1 MTVPPDHE
9 PSKSENTYFIHDSA
23 AELARLVEQE
33 HTLARALGGLLP
45 EHPDQSAF
53 LAPFQRVLDAACGS
67 GGWVLELARMYPHL
81 QVMGFDID
89 ARMIAYANTQA
100 HVGGLDNA
108 SFQVMDARVPL
119 DYPDNF
125 FDLVNARYLAVI
137 PIEAWPRVMQELFRI
152 ARSGGIIRL
161 TENEQYSLTNGP
173 AFEKLSGMFIQAL
186 KRAGNISSP
195 DGRTTGLTPMLARFL
210 RDAGCQNIQRRPF
223 VIDWSSGMEAHEA
236 IFQDL
241 RVAIK
246 LLQPFLIKM
255 GVTTPE
261 EADHLYREAEIE
273 MLSDDFCALWYFL
286 TVWGEKPES

>member
-1 MTVPPDHE
+1 MATTPE
-9 PSKSENTYFIHDSA
+9 PSSRENTYFIKDSG

-33 HTLARALGGLLP
+33 RFFQKALGGLLP
-45 EHPDQSAF
+45 EHPDLPAF
-53 LAPFQRVLDAACGS
+53 LAPLHRVLDVASGS
-67 GGWVLELARMYPHL
+67 GGWVLELARQYPHL
-81 QVMGFDID
+81 EVTGFDID

-100 HVGGLDNA
+100 QVAGLDNA
-108 SFQVMDARVPL
+108 SFRVMNAVEPL
-119 DYPDNF
+119 DFPDNY
-125 FDLVNARYLAVI
+125 FDLVNARYLAAI

-152 ARSGGIIRL
+152 TRSGGIIRL

-223 VIDWSSGMEAHEA
+223 VIDWSSGMEVHEA

-255 GVTTPE
+255 AVTTPE

-273 MLSDDFCALWYFL
+273 MMSDDFCALWYFL
-286 TVWGEKPES
+286 TVWGETSKS